1 MSMKAMKFTLSKI
14 DVKDVFDVKDVHK
27 EQDVHVLDTVP

>member
-1 MSMKAMKFTLSKI
+1 MKAMKFTLSKI
-14 DVKDVFDVKDVHK
+14 DIKGVFDVKDVHK